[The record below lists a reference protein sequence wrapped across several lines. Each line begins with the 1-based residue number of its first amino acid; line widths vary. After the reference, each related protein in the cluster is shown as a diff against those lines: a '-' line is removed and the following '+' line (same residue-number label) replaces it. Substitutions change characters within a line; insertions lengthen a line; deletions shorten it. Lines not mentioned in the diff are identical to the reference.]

1 MAIFN
6 QLAVNP
12 RNKKGGELTRLSLF
26 YNLVNTII
34 QRKTSVSSHL
44 NKLRGTS
51 LRAIFG
57 GYYRFYT
64 IYYHTKPWLT
74 VHSALLSLIFT
85 TMHNTNARIHIN
97 YYLID
102 NKQITANFLT
112 TYIGWRLRQNYSLTM
127 LLNPI
132 QRELHRVMRVWRRTH
147 KVGRITR
154 NNQVKRMQQSGYV
167 NYLRHLFATYHI
179 NYKQLYVTNASWFN
193 QDTLITQ
200 YEVALHLNHNKLE
213 EYMRGYHHHVT
224 YYGICRIAMSKRGHI
239 LFFIKATQSRLYAYH
254 LFSPAGLRI
263 NAVDNYL

>member
-1 MAIFN
+1 MPLLGVAIFN

-12 RNKKGGELTRLSLF
+12 SSHKGGELTRLGLF

-34 QRKTSVSSHL
+34 QRKASVSTHL
-44 NKLRGTS
+44 NRMRGTS

-74 VHSALLSLIFT
+74 VHSYLLSLIFAS
-85 TMHNTNARIHIN
+85 MHNTNTNILIN

-102 NKQITANFLT
+102 NKQITANFLA
-112 TYIGWRLRQNYSLTM
+112 TYIGWRLRQNYTLTM

-154 NNQVKRMQQSGYV
+154 NTQVKNIHQTGYR
-167 NYLRHLFATYHI
+167 NYLRHLFNTYHTT
-179 NYKQLYVTNASWFN
+179 YKQLYVATAS
-193 QDTLITQ
+193 
-200 YEVALHLNHNKLE
+200 
-213 EYMRGYHHHVT
+213 
-224 YYGICRIAMSKRGHI
+224 
-239 LFFIKATQSRLYAYH
+239 
-254 LFSPAGLRI
+254 
-263 NAVDNYL
+263 